1 VCFSPQASEGPWF
14 LPARGRHPESSDIVD
29 SGPNELGLLNYPR
42 VPPLLPSWR
51 QVDGGTELMCSRVV
65 AASLLMK
72 ETLAMVGRDVLHL
85 TWVSPKTEGKI
96 FT

>member
-1 VCFSPQASEGPWF
+1 
-14 LPARGRHPESSDIVD
+14 
-29 SGPNELGLLNYPR
+29 
-42 VPPLLPSWR
+42 
-51 QVDGGTELMCSRVV
+51 MCSRVV